1 MRIAATLIAATLL
14 IVLSSSRMPA
24 AAQSLSKLSPA
35 GEGRRVFLQYN
46 CYSCH
51 GMRAGG
57 GMGPNIVH
65 AEAGDL
71 REVVM
76 EGGEG
81 GMPSYRNIA
90 TATDITNL
98 IAYLSSIGTPNE
110 PMFNDWWVPVPTK

>member
-1 MRIAATLIAATLL
+1 MRMMLGLIAATVLL
-14 IVLSSSRMPA
+14 VLMSARMPA
-24 AAQSLSKLSPA
+24 AAQSTPKLTPA
-35 GEGRRVFLQYN
+35 GEGRRVFLQYD
-46 CYSCH
+46 CYGCH

-81 GMPSYRNIA
+81 GMPSYRSIA
-90 TATDITNL
+90 TATDIANL
-98 IAYLSSIGTPNE
+98 QAYLNSSGTPNE